1 MVSARREDPVVKSG
15 LRRRWRRRRWSLRKS
30 GGILS
35 IYDVISTHMNVLQ
48 ILVAVNVHKQF
59 LDSDNDNRKKWKECY
74 TQVSKI
80 WSWSAWHHVLF
91 LLKIKWLRFFS
102 HLKVILIYIS
112 PCILISLFDGK
123 MYVFK
128 NEFGTEIWNLVKYLH
143 QVTGAVFRSPWRN
156 FSRLT
161 SPLGSDGST
170 CDPMNGGDVSF
181 CLGFVRTLDTL
192 GGGGGG
198 APLALLDTTRG
209 IVLLALPYWIPA
221 DSSNAIRSW
230 IVYTIQIYI
239 LLEKKRER
247 KLYL

>member
-1 MVSARREDPVVKSG
+1 MLYTSVTDMVLIRVTLCSISFKNQMIAVF
-15 LRRRWRRRRWSLRKS
+15 
-30 GGILS
+30 LS
-35 IYDVISTHMNVLQ
+35 VISRWLWYIFHL
-48 ILVAVNVHKQF
+48 AF
-59 LDSDNDNRKKWKECY
+59 LFYYFRKTY
-74 TQVSKI
+74 
-80 WSWSAWHHVLF
+80 
-91 LLKIKWLRFFS
+91 
-102 HLKVILIYIS
+102 
-112 PCILISLFDGK
+112 
-123 MYVFK
+123 FK
-128 NEFGTEIWNLVKYLH
+128 FENKFGTETWNLVKYLH

-230 IVYTIQIYI
+230 IV
-239 LLEKKRER
+239 
-247 KLYL
+247 